1 MMIAKIKRWMIILGF
16 PLLLF
21 LAAYACVVGLP

>member
-1 MMIAKIKRWMIILGF
+1 MIAKMQKWMIILGF

-21 LAAYACVVGLP
+21 LAAYACVQGLP